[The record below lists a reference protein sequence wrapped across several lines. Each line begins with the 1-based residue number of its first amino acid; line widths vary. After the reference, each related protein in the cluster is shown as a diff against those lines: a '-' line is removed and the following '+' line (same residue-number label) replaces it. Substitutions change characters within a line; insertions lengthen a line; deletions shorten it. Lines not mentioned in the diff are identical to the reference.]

1 MNDGT
6 ARKSGN
12 AAPAIERAGFLL
24 FLGAITVLLAVIA
37 WPFLTPLFWAMLA
50 AIMFQPLFRRVL
62 SNMGGKRN
70 RAAFVT
76 LLVIT
81 FAVIVPLMIIG
92 SMIVKQATG
101 IYLALQEQQLDAG
114 EYFRWGY
121 DALPTRLQAMVDNSG
136 YGDFEVLQA
145 RFLDML
151 RESVGLIASKALE
164 IGGGVLGFALSF
176 AVGLYVTFFLLR
188 DGERLTATV
197 QSSLPLDPAI
207 AERLVRS
214 FVAVT
219 RATIKG
225 SIVVGMVQGALGAI
239 TFWIVG
245 LPAALLFG
253 LLMAIVSLL
262 PAVGPAIVWVPAAIY
277 LLATGALWQ
286 GLVVIGS
293 GVLVIG
299 LADNALRPILVGR
312 DTGLPDWVILVT
324 TLGGIAALG
333 ITGIVVGPVVAGLFI
348 TGWTLLRDQRE
359 AAAG

>member
-1 MNDGT
+1 MDEQT
-6 ARKSGN
+6 RRAK
-12 AAPAIERAGFLL
+12 IEHGGFLL
-24 FLGAITVLLAVIA
+24 FLLAITILLAVIA
-37 WPFLTPLFWAMLA
+37 WPFLTPLFWAVLA
-50 AIMFQPLFRRVL
+50 AIMFQPLYRRVL
-62 SNMGGKRN
+62 ANMGGKRN
-70 RAAFVT
+70 RAAALT

-81 FAVIVPLMIIG
+81 FAVVIPLMIIG
-92 SMIVKQATG
+92 TMIVDQATG
-101 IYLALQEQQLDAG
+101 IYLAIQEEQMDAS

-121 DALPTRLQAMVDNSG
+121 DALPARLQAMVDNSG
-136 YGDFEVLQA
+136 YGEFDVLQQRA
-145 RFLDML
+145 LEL
-151 RESVGLIASKALE
+151 LQESVGMIAGKALE
-164 IGGGVLGFALSF
+164 IGGGVLGFVLSF
-176 AVGLYVTFFLLR
+176 AVGLYATFFLLR
-188 DGERLTATV
+188 DGEELTATV
-197 QSSLPLDPAI
+197 QSSLPMQPAI
-207 AERLVRS
+207 AERLVAS

-225 SIVVGMVQGALGAI
+225 SIVVGLVQGALGAI

-253 LLMAIVSLL
+253 LLMAIFSLL

-277 LLATGALWQ
+277 LLATGAIWQ

-348 TGWTLLRDQRE
+348 TGWAILRDQRGV
-359 AAAG
+359 APA

>member
-1 MNDGT
+1 MDEQ
-6 ARKSGN
+6 ARRTR
-12 AAPAIERAGFLL
+12 IEHGGFLI
-24 FLGAITVLLAVIA
+24 FLAAITGLLVFIG

-50 AIMFQPLFRRVL
+50 AIMFQPLYRRVL
-62 SNMGGKRN
+62 RNMGGRRN
-70 RAAFVT
+70 RSAALT

-81 FAVIVPLMIIG
+81 VAVVIPMMIIG
-92 SMIVKQATG
+92 GMIVDQATG
-101 IYLALQEQQLDAG
+101 IYLAIQEEQLAAS
-114 EYFRWGY
+114 EYFVWAY
-121 DALPTRLQAMVDNSG
+121 DSLPARVQAMVDNSG
-136 YGDFEVLQA
+136 YGDFDVLQQRA
-145 RFLDML
+145 LEL
-151 RESVGLIASKALE
+151 LQQSVGMIASKALA

-176 AVGLYVTFFLLR
+176 AVGLYAAFFLLR
-188 DGERLTATV
+188 DGEELTEAV
-197 QSSLPLDPAI
+197 QTTLPMKPEIAASLI
-207 AERLVRS
+207 GS

-225 SIVVGMVQGALGAI
+225 SIVVGLVQGALGAI

-253 LLMAIVSLL
+253 LLMAIFSLL

-277 LLATGALWQ
+277 LLATGAIWQ
-286 GLVVIGS
+286 GLAVIGS

-348 TGWTLLRDQRE
+348 TGWTILREQRGV
-359 AAAG
+359 AAP